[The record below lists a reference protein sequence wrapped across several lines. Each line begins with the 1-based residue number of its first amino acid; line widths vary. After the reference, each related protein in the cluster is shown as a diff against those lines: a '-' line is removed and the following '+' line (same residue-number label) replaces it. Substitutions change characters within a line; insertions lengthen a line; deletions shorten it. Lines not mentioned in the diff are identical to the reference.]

1 MHTLTTA
8 PPSSPQV
15 RLVRLHAPRWPRN
28 LKPSDRIYLFCSL
41 FGDRA
46 VATPVHG
53 ETPAVSLGKSA
64 IVSESAVMSA
74 NWEGRGGE
82 ACLLGGAFV
91 RDAQDGAF
99 SARFDHELRATLKTT
114 LPDEAFRREQRD
126 QLHSRHDGALMMRPL
141 RLVVSA
147 GASALRLVVS
157 AGASARRLREWPLA
171 VAAAAA
177 AAAAAADRDGPSHR
191 A

>member
-1 MHTLTTA
+1 M
-8 PPSSPQV
+8 
-15 RLVRLHAPRWPRN
+15 RLHAPRWPRS
-28 LKPSDRIYLFCSL
+28 LHPSDRIYLFCSL
-41 FGDRA
+41 FGDGA

-53 ETPAVSLGKSA
+53 ETPAVSLGGGD
-64 IVSESAVMSA
+64 SESAVAGARWKVSGDGA
-74 NWEGRGGE
+74 QY
-82 ACLLGGAFV
+82 GAF
-91 RDAQDGAF
+91 G
-99 SARFDHELRATLKTT
+99 ARFDHELRATLKTT